1 MSPAAAR
8 PEDAAAL
15 ALACRILVGEGVMD
29 AFGHVSLRDP
39 TDPERF
45 WLPRAMAPN
54 AVAPGDILV
63 FGPDCA
69 PVGADAPAVFAERF
83 LHGAIYAARPDV
95 MAVCH
100 AHPPALMPFCLTDR
114 PLVPLTQTGACMG
127 GPVPLWDSAAE
138 FGDTAMLIDDPAQ
151 AASLA
156 RAMGAAPLVLM
167 RGHGVTVTGRS
178 LAELVYRAV
187 HACRDAGAL
196 SAAAA
201 LGVPQPLTPGEIA
214 RVGAPAP
221 GILDR
226 CWQFWTLR
234 HGGDS

>member
-1 MSPAAAR
+1 MSPAG
-8 PEDAAAL
+8 EDAAAL
-15 ALACRILVGEGVMD
+15 ALAHRILVGEGVMD

-39 TDPERF
+39 ADPERF

-54 AVAPGDILV
+54 AVGPDDILV

-69 PVGADAPAVFAERF
+69 PVGPDAPAVFAERF

-114 PLVPLTQTGACMG
+114 ALVPLTQTGACMG

-178 LAELVYRAV
+178 LADLVFRAV
-187 HACRDAGAL
+187 HACRDAEAL

-201 LGVPQPLTPGEIA
+201 LGAPRPLSPGEIA

-221 GILDR
+221 GILAR

-234 HGGDS
+234 HGGDG